1 MRLDYKKKYHILCID
16 DDDKIRK
23 LISKFLYK
31 NNFLLSAASSAFDA
45 RVLLDFYIYD
55 LIILDIMMP
64 HTDGIEFLESF
75 RKKNVRIPILMLSA
89 LDNIEKKI
97 KTYKKGCDDYLVK
110 PFEPLELI
118 LRINKLLSPRVNL
131 KINQKIVFGNFEFD
145 ANLQELRNKDKLI
158 KLTYKESM
166 ILDFL
171 GKNLNKAIGRN
182 DIAKF
187 LKIKEN
193 SRSVDVFITRLRK
206 KIENIDGSSFLKTIR
221 GKGYMLKSD
230 YEIKN

>member
-1 MRLDYKKKYHILCID
+1 MRLDFKKKYHILCID

-31 NNFLLSAASSAFDA
+31 NNFFVSGASDAMEAETLLS
-45 RVLLDFYIYD
+45 FYSFD

-64 HTDGIEFLESF
+64 QIDGIEFLESF
-75 RKKNVRIPILMLSA
+75 RKKNVRTPILMLSA
-89 LDNIEKKI
+89 LGNIEKKI

-118 LRINKLLSPRVNL
+118 LRINKLLSPRVNV
-131 KINQKIVFGNFEFD
+131 KISQKIIFGDYEFD
-145 ANLQELRNKDKLI
+145 SNLQELRNKDKLI

-166 ILDFL
+166 ILNFL

-187 LKIKEN
+187 LKIKED

-221 GKGYMLKSD
+221 GEGYMLKSD

>member
-1 MRLDYKKKYHILCID
+1 MGLDFKKKYHILCID

-31 NNFLLSAASSAFDA
+31 NNFFVSGASDAIKAETLLSFYSFD
-45 RVLLDFYIYD
+45 V
-55 LIILDIMMP
+55 IILDIMMP
-64 HTDGIEFLESF
+64 QIDGIEFLESF
-75 RKKNVRIPILMLSA
+75 RKKNDRTPILMLSA
-89 LDNIEKKI
+89 LGNIEKKI

-118 LRINKLLSPRVNL
+118 LRINKLLSPRVNV
-131 KINQKIVFGNFEFD
+131 KIRQKIIFGDYEFD
-145 ANLQELRNKDKLI
+145 SNLQELRNKDKLI

-166 ILDFL
+166 ILNFL
-171 GKNLNKAIGRN
+171 GKNLNKAISRN
-182 DIAKF
+182 DIARF

-206 KIENIDGSSFLKTIR
+206 KIENILLNKSFWCSIP
-221 GKGYMLKSD
+221 
-230 YEIKN
+230 IKYTTFLHFEFYI

>member
-1 MRLDYKKKYHILCID
+1 MKTIPHLLCID
-16 DDDKIRK
+16 DDNKIRELLKIYLTSKSFKVTTAKDSFEAEK
-23 LISKFLYK
+23 LTSFFL
-31 NNFLLSAASSAFDA
+31 F
-45 RVLLDFYIYD
+45 D

-131 KINQKIVFGNFEFD
+131 KISQKIVFGDFEFD
-145 ANLQELRNKDKLI
+145 SNLQELRNKDKLI

-171 GKNLNKAIGRN
+171 GKNLNKAISRD

-187 LKIKEN
+187 LKIREN

-230 YEIKN
+230 YEIEN